1 LWESHC
7 ESISEMKRILIGN
20 SDFEYII
27 SNNGYFVDKSLLI
40 KEFFEDGNQVIV
52 LPRPRRFGKTLNLSM
67 IEHFFDIRKPDSVS
81 LFSEF
86 NISKDKTFCEQNQN
100 RYPVINITL
109 KNVKGRNW
117 EESFEIIKKK
127 ISELYQE
134 HEYLLDSEKLNEAER
149 RQFKMIFFREGGIS
163 DYGYG
168 LSDLSKYLNKHFGQK
183 TIILVDEYDSPI
195 ISGYTNKYYDEIIM
209 FMQSLLGNAFKGND
223 SLEKGLITGILRI
236 ARESLFSEFNNPGV
250 YTILDPYFDDKFGFT
265 EPETQKLLAYF
276 GLQNNF
282 EDVKYWYNGYHFGKT
297 DRIYNPWSI
306 INYATRHEQGFKPY
320 WVNTGSDPL
329 IKKRITEPGVDQ
341 TYDDLQKL
349 ISGEALKK
357 TIDENFIFSDLEGNK
372 RLLWTL
378 LTFSGYL
385 TPVEKID
392 YETYMLRVP
401 NFEIKTI
408 FKNIIINWLEDEN
421 KVQKELLELTTQHLI
436 NNRISQFEKGFRR
449 IIGDTFSYFDTR
461 GMAENVYQAYFLG
474 MLAIIGDDYI
484 IRSNRESGEGR
495 YDILLIPH
503 DKAQYGI
510 VIEIKRVEEK
520 GVTESDAHFHK
531 RINTAIKKALNQ
543 IEHNEYY
550 KELIEHKIKNI
561 IKLPVVFAGKEP
573 FITPLAL

>member
-1 LWESHC
+1 MRKYKL
-7 ESISEMKRILIGN
+7 MKRILKGDSN
-20 SDFEYII
+20 FKDII
-27 SNNGYFVDKSLLI
+27 SNNGYFVDKTLLI
-40 KEFFEDGNQVIV
+40 KEFVDNGDKVVI

-67 IEHFFDIRKPDSVS
+67 IEHFFDVRKPDSVG
-81 LFSEF
+81 LFSEYK
-86 NISKDKTFCEQNQN
+86 ISEDKAFCEQHQN
-100 RYPVINITL
+100 RYPVVNITL

-117 EESFEIIKKK
+117 EECF
-127 ISELYQE
+127 QE
-134 HEYLLDSEKLNEAER
+134 
-149 RQFKMIFFREGGIS
+149 MIQSIS
-163 DYGYG
+163 DLYNNHRF
-168 LSDLSKYLNKHFGQK
+168 LLESDKLEEFDKNVIVKIIRQEATETNYRHSLKNLSKYLTTHFGQK
-183 TIILVDEYDSPI
+183 TIVLVDEYDAPI
-195 ISGYTNKYYDEIIM
+195 IAGYSSGYYDEVFM
-209 FMQSLLGNAFKGND
+209 FMQGFLGNAFKGND
-223 SLEKGLITGILRI
+223 ALEKGLITGILRI

-250 YTILDPYFDDKFGFT
+250 YTITSRYFSEHFGFT
-265 EPETQKLLAYF
+265 EPETKMALNYF
-276 GLQNNF
+276 GLQDSF
-282 EDVKYWYNGYHFGKT
+282 EKVKYWYDGYQFGDTKQ
-297 DRIYNPWSI
+297 IYNPWSI
-306 INYATRHEQGFKPY
+306 VNYIANHSDGFRPY

-357 TIDENFIFSDLEGNK
+357 TIDENFVFSDLEGNK

-436 NNRISQFEKGFRR
+436 NNRIPQFEKGFRR

-484 IRSNRESGEGR
+484 IRSNRESGDGR

-503 DKAQYGI
+503 DKTKYGI
-510 VIEIKRVEEK
+510 VIEIKQVPKRSPKEK
-520 GVTESDAHFHK
+520 EADFHK
-531 RINTAIKKALNQ
+531 RINTALKKASDQ
-543 IEHNEYY
+543 IEQNEYY
-550 KELIEHKIKNI
+550 KELLAHNIKNI

-573 FITPLAL
+573 FVVPVSIPT